1 MTDTVTEERHI
12 KRGAWI
18 AVAVCLVLI
27 CAAGIAAFVL
37 TPRLSVQRTY
47 NQACALLESGDYTA
61 ARELFAALDYSDSA
75 EKVLACDYLAATE
88 LMADGEYEAAKSAFT
103 ALGDYSDSADMC
115 MRCDYLSAQALMDG
129 GDYAGAVGI
138 FQTLGGYEDSELKA
152 ETCLAGM
159 YEAAKLHMR
168 NSRFQSAAEVFE
180 LLGDYKDSTRQLNN
194 CQERLAAEAAFT
206 GNELFVSYNIVD
218 YFHNGTLYRNPLG
231 YIFVPDEVNADTA
244 WLVYFPGGNGFG
256 VNLNVPCV
264 YMEHQMFSPNAV
276 MIYLFDNGWFDM
288 RGFTITLEE
297 LMKQAAL
304 ECGIWFHDVVTVGS
318 SNGCYPA
325 MIASPVLYSEAGIT
339 VDAVVAFDPG
349 NEWDTVD
356 FALLTPEESDTMA
369 EAGTRVYL
377 LEQRDFSSY
386 AMTVSPVADLVH
398 HGCDII
404 VVECDND
411 GHNHIG
417 PDAIRAG
424 FYDWAMGQVDGLKP
438 IGVTNMPY
446 VIRMIKLYPD
456 GSLENLEVPYLE
468 KETE

>member
-1 MTDTVTEERHI
+1 MTDTVTGERRT
-12 KRGAWI
+12 KKYALA

-27 CAAGIAAFVL
+27 CAAAVAAFVF

-47 NQACALLESGDYTA
+47 EQASLLFDAGDYA
-61 ARELFAALDYSDSA
+61 SARELFAAVNYSDSA
-75 EKVLACDYLAATE
+75 EKMLQCDYFTSVE
-88 LMADGEYEAAKSAFT
+88 LLEDGEYEAAKAAFT
-103 ALGDYSDSADMC
+103 ALGDYEDSAELC
-115 MRCDYLSAQALMDG
+115 ARCDYLSARELMSG
-129 GDYAGAVGI
+129 GDYAGAVGL
-138 FQTLGGYEDSELKA
+138 FQSLGGYEDSSLMA
-152 ETCLAGM
+152 EQCLEGM
-159 YEAAKLHMR
+159 YTAAKLHMR
-168 NSRFQSAAEVFE
+168 NSEFDLAAEVFK
-180 LLGDYKDSTRQLNN
+180 LLGDYRDSSRQLNN
-194 CQERLAAEAAFT
+194 CQERIAAEAAFT
-206 GNELFVSYNIVD
+206 ENLLFAKYNIVD
-218 YFHNGTLYRNPLG
+218 YFHNGTLYGNPLG
-231 YIFVPDEVNADTA
+231 YIFVPDEVNADTT
-244 WLVYFPGGNGFG
+244 WLVYFPGGNGTG
-256 VNLNVPCV
+256 INLNVPCV

-288 RGFTITLEE
+288 RGFTLTLEE

-349 NEWDTVD
+349 NEWDTAD
-356 FALLTPEESDTMA
+356 YALLTPEESDTMA

-386 AMTVSPVADLVH
+386 AMRVPPVADLVR
-398 HGCDII
+398 HGNDII

-424 FYDWAMGQVDGLKP
+424 FYDWAMGQLDGLKP

-456 GSLENLEVPYLE
+456 GSLEKLEVPYLE